1 MSELTKNQKIS
12 VMIGVILA
20 MLLSALDQTIVATA
34 MPRIAQELNG
44 FEHLSWLFTSYMLA
58 STIIVPIYGKLSDMY
73 GRKYFYISGIVIFL
87 IGSALSGAA
96 QDMTQL
102 IIFRAIQ
109 GLGGGAIM
117 VNSFAVIGDIFP
129 PAERSKWQG
138 LIGGVFGLSSVAGP
152 LIGGALTDA
161 GNWRWV
167 FYVNVPVGI
176 IALAVVWYVLPRIV
190 PEARKRSIDVFGAFT
205 MAVSLVCLLLAC
217 VWGGTEYAW
226 GSSQIIGL
234 FVGAA
239 VSLVAFIFFESKAA
253 EPILPLEL
261 FKSRVFVTS
270 VATTFLIGMGMFGA
284 ISYIPLFA
292 QTVIGVNAT
301 RSGLILTPMMVG
313 MITSSV
319 FTGQYIS
326 RVGKYKKLTI
336 AGLAVGSLG
345 MFLLS
350 QMSADTTNLQLI
362 RNMVIVGLGLGVG
375 MPVFNVIVQSA
386 FDHSK
391 LGVVTASVQ
400 LFRSIGGSVGV
411 AIFGTI
417 LNNRLSGH
425 IDEAKG
431 NAFLQNVGSIAP
443 QFNPDA
449 FNANTLQQVLSAQG
463 KERIVGLL
471 HQAPAA
477 VQQQLISGFE
487 QFAEMMRVG
496 LADSITVAF
505 TGSAIVMGVA
515 FVITWFLPE
524 IAIRKTHGS
533 ALGEGGAELA
543 AELGE
548 FDAADE
554 PELGRTK

>member
-12 VMIGVILA
+12 VMVGVILA

-73 GRKYFYISGIVIFL
+73 GRKYFYISGIIIFL

-167 FYVNVPVGI
+167 FYVNIPVGI

-190 PEARKRSIDVFGAFT
+190 PEARKRSIDVLGALT
-205 MAVSLVCLLLAC
+205 MAASLICLLLAC

-239 VSLVAFIFFESKAA
+239 LSLAAFIFIESKAK

-326 RVGKYKKLTI
+326 RVGTYKKLTI
-336 AGLAVGSLG
+336 VGLAVGSLG

-417 LNNRLSGH
+417 LNNRLAGH

-443 QFNPDA
+443 QFNPDT
-449 FNANTLQQVLSAQG
+449 FNANTLQQVLSFQG
-463 KERIVGLL
+463 KERIFAML

-477 VQQQLISGFE
+477 MQGQLISGFE

-524 IAIRKTHGS
+524 IAIRKTHSS
-533 ALGEGGAELA
+533 ALSEGGAELA
-543 AELGE
+543 VELGE

-554 PELGRTK
+554 PELGRVK